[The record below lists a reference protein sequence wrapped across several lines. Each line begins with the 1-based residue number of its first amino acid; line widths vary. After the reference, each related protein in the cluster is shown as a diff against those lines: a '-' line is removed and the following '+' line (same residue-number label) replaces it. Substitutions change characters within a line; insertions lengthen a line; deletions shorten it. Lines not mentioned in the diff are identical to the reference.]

1 MTGAPIK
8 FVWNGEAMVPARGY
22 AARAEKQ
29 FVPFEAYT
37 LEVREERSSA
47 EHGHYFAAIAD
58 AYANLSD
65 EVTDRLRTPDHL
77 RKWALIETGWF
88 DETVTDC
95 ATQEVAL
102 RMAAFTNTIERSNRQ
117 DYCEIIVRGPAL
129 VVRVAKSQSRKA
141 MDKESFRKSKNDVL
155 DLLSD
160 MVGVN
165 RTLLER
171 YAKRKTA

>member
-1 MTGAPIK
+1 MTPIK
-8 FVWNGEAMVPARGY
+8 FTWNGEAMVPAKGY
-22 AARAEKQ
+22 AARAERQ
-29 FVPFEAYT
+29 YAPSETYT

-47 EHGHYFAAIAD
+47 EHNHYFAAIAD

-65 EVTDRLRTPDHL
+65 AVTERLRTPDHL

-95 ATQEVAL
+95 GSHEVAL
-102 RMAAFTNTIERSNRQ
+102 RMAAFTKVVERDNRQ

-129 VVRVAKSQSRKA
+129 VLRLAKSQSRKA
-141 MDKESFRKSKNDVL
+141 MDKEDFRKSKNDIL

-171 YAKRKTA
+171 YAERRTA